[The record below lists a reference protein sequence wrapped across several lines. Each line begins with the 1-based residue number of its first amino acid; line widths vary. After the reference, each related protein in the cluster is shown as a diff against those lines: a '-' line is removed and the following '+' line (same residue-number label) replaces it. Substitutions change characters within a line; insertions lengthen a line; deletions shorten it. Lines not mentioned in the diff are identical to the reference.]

1 MCSRCLRKPYCVC
14 TLDKVIPNEE
24 HRTNRPIIK
33 FNILYF
39 FYITIR
45 KIQQKYQNTKN
56 NRIITRDSL
65 YSTIKK
71 IPIVNTTGMF
81 DKKQ

>member
-1 MCSRCLRKPYCVC
+1 MILER
-14 TLDKVIPNEE
+14 VIPKEE
-24 HRTNRPIIK
+24 HNKTSPISK

-45 KIQQKYQNTKN
+45 KIQQKYHNTNN
-56 NRIITRDSL
+56 NRIITRSSL
-65 YSTIKK
+65 YSTKK
-71 IPIVNTTGMF
+71 IPIVKTTGMF